1 MTQIADPFR
10 LDGRTAIVT
19 GASSGLGN
27 RFARVLAAAGAE
39 VLATARRA
47 ERLEALAAEV
57 DGIHAFACDVT
68 DPQSR
73 ELLVA
78 HAVERFGRIDVLV
91 NNAGLGG
98 AEPAETET
106 VAHFETVVDVNLT
119 AVFAL
124 AQLAGRQMIDQG
136 AGSIVNVASMYGL
149 VAAAPLKQASY
160 TASKGGVVNL
170 TRQLGAE
177 WARKGV
183 RVNAIAP
190 GFFPSE
196 MTTDVWEDERTLTW
210 LRRRAPIGR
219 TGESHELDGALL
231 LLASDAGSYMV
242 GQTLAV
248 DGGWTAI

>member
-1 MTQIADPFR
+1 MTQIDDPFR

-39 VLATARRA
+39 VVATARRA

-106 VAHFETVVDVNLT
+106 VAHFET
-119 AVFAL
+119 
-124 AQLAGRQMIDQG
+124 G
-136 AGSIVNVASMYGL
+136 
-149 VAAAPLKQASY
+149 
-160 TASKGGVVNL
+160 
-170 TRQLGAE
+170 
-177 WARKGV
+177 
-183 RVNAIAP
+183 
-190 GFFPSE
+190 
-196 MTTDVWEDERTLTW
+196 
-210 LRRRAPIGR
+210 RRRQPDRGLRARAACRQADDRPGSGAR
-219 TGESHELDGALL
+219 SSTSPRCTGWSRRRR
-231 LLASDAGSYMV
+231 
-242 GQTLAV
+242 
-248 DGGWTAI
+248 